1 MSAMHYA
8 TACFI
13 SFFLCISICEVK
25 SQYDYDYEENVP
37 KNCST
42 SSESIIG
49 GMVEYSNG
57 GAVGSR
63 LIYHCSDGFEPYP
76 ISQKVCNSK
85 GEWKPKVSRVKCE
98 ETNDYGDY
106 EEPQKNCSVKVSI
119 TGGSVSYSN
128 EGLEGSVLTYHC
140 RAGHYPFPAAQRVC
154 DKDGEWSAMS
164 LPNGKR
170 TLNAVCKEILC
181 PAQLELDNGQFWPR
195 RQWFKIGE
203 KQTFSCLEG
212 FVLTGSAERNCTH
225 WGGWTGSTP
234 VCDNQSEDC
243 KNPGTPP
250 GALRTGQRF
259 RIGDRVHYQCQ
270 SGLDMLGPSERQCLD
285 SREWSGAEPR
295 CYGQYSFDQPAAV
308 AQALGGSL
316 TAVMDVSLPD
326 FKKKEQGLGRTIKV
340 VEGRLNIFILLDT
353 SASIS
358 PESFLLAKNATIQLI
373 HKLDSY
379 EVNMKFDIV
388 SYASEPKEIVSITND
403 PNQDVYY
410 VLREL
415 SKFSDKSHG
424 DKRGTNL
431 HDALDRVYNQ
441 LAVLRENKQNRF
453 NETQNV
459 IIIATDG
466 HSNMGP
472 SPQKVLP
479 KIRNLFGYKP
489 GSVDHTQEQLLD
501 VYVFAVGQQVN
512 KKELKSIA
520 SSKKDEKHVFVLK
533 DYKELGHVFNRMIS
547 DSAVTKC
554 GVAQEKQDNP
564 ETPYTTKPW
573 HVDIQ
578 WKLGQCRGSILT
590 KSMILTAAH
599 CFIKVD
605 SDDSISTASADEI
618 TIQHGNG
625 KGVKAMELI
634 LHPQFNLKGLKDKNV
649 KEFYDYDIALV
660 RIKEDIKISVNARP
674 ICLPCTGS
682 SNRALRLAPD
692 STCDQHKKLLLHLD
706 EIPAQFI
713 SQGTHLSDTR
723 IHTGAKRAACIEKA
737 RSIIPGDST
746 ASLSEVVTDM
756 FMCTGGSEKN
766 RAEMTCKGDSG
777 GPLFLRKR
785 MRYFQV
791 AVVSWG
797 TKEICDSKTAVK
809 KWTADARDF
818 HINVFHLMPWF
829 KQHLDKELVFLP

>member
-1 MSAMHYA
+1 MHYG
-8 TACFI
+8 TACLI
-13 SFFLCISICEVK
+13 SFFLCISVCEVQ

-37 KNCST
+37 KNCNT
-42 SSESIIG
+42 SESIIG
-49 GMVEYSNG
+49 GTVEYSKG
-57 GAVGSR
+57 GAAGSL

-76 ISQKVCNSK
+76 ISQKVCSSN
-85 GEWKPKVSRVKCE
+85 GEWEPKVSRVRCE
-98 ETNDYGDY
+98 ETSDYGDY
-106 EEPQKNCSVKVSI
+106 EEPQKNCSVKLSI
-119 TGGSVSYSN
+119 LGGSVSYSN

-140 RAGHYPFPAAQRVC
+140 GAGHYPFPAEKRVC

-164 LPNGKR
+164 LPNGKGIR
-170 TLNAVCKEILC
+170 NAVCKEILC
-181 PAQLELDNGQFWPR
+181 PAQLRLDNGQLWPR

-203 KQTFSCLEG
+203 KQTFSCHEG
-212 FVLTGSAERNCTH
+212 FVLTGSAERNCTD

-234 VCDNQSEDC
+234 ICDDQSEDC

-250 GALRTGQRF
+250 GALRTGSRF
-259 RIGDRVHYQCQ
+259 RIGDKVRYQCQ

-295 CYGQYSFDQPAAV
+295 CYAQYSFDQPAVV

-316 TAVMDVSLPD
+316 SAVMDVSLPD
-326 FKKKEQGLGRTIKV
+326 FKKQEQGLGRTIRV
-340 VEGRLNIFILLDT
+340 VEGRLNVFILLDT
-353 SASIS
+353 SASIL
-358 PESFLLAKNATIQLI
+358 PESFQLAKNATVQLI
-373 HKLDSY
+373 QKLDSY

-403 PNQDVYY
+403 QSHDVDY
-410 VLREL
+410 VLL
-415 SKFSDKSHG
+415 KLNMFSAESHG
-424 DKRGTNL
+424 NKRGTNL
-431 HDALDRVYNQ
+431 HKALERVYSK
-441 LAVLRENKQNRF
+441 LSFLKVNKESHF

-466 HSNMGP
+466 RSNMGP
-472 SPQKVLP
+472 NPQFILP
-479 KIRNLFGYKP
+479 KIRSLLGYKP
-489 GSVDHTQEQLLD
+489 GNIDHTQEQLLD
-501 VYVFAVGQQVN
+501 VYVFGVGQQVN
-512 KKELKSIA
+512 LAQLKTIA
-520 SSKKDEKHVFVLK
+520 SSKKDEHHVFVLK
-533 DYKELGHVFNRMIS
+533 DYKQLGLVFNQMIS

-554 GVAQEKQDNP
+554 GVAQEKQDKP
-564 ETPYTTKPW
+564 ESPYTSKPW
-573 HVDIQ
+573 HVDIF
-578 WKLGQCRGSILT
+578 WALRKCRGSILT
-590 KSMILTAAH
+590 KSMVLTAAH
-599 CFIKVD
+599 CLIQVD
-605 SDDSISTASADEI
+605 SDESVSTASASEI
-618 TIQHGNG
+618 TLHHGNG
-625 KGVKAMELI
+625 KVIALELI
-634 LHPQFNLKGLKDKNV
+634 LHPQFNVKGLKDKNV
-649 KEFYDYDIALV
+649 KEFYDYDIALI
-660 RIKEDIKISVNARP
+660 RISEPIRLSVNARP

-713 SQGTHLSDTR
+713 RQGTHQSDTR

-737 RSIIPGDST
+737 RSTIPEDST
-746 ASLSEVVTDM
+746 ASLSEVITDR

-797 TKEICDSKTAVK
+797 TEQICDSQTTVK
-809 KWTADARDF
+809 NWSPEARDF
-818 HINVFHLMPWF
+818 HINVFPLMPWL